1 MESPYR
7 PPQEIAQDS
16 NSLLPGAAGV
26 SQYTPDEQ
34 QKVLKLAKYLGEL
47 GGFLLFTAVVL
58 GLFLVFNGFTNLQSI
73 PLSDFSLETI
83 SFWLEVSR
91 QVVNICF
98 LGVIGVCM
106 RRAAVPLRR
115 SLHSVDNPM
124 ADVMRSM
131 LKLNRLY
138 GWKVGYAAIGIV
150 ILLTMI
156 TLEFTFLP

>member
-1 MESPYR
+1 MESPYQ
-7 PPQEIAQDS
+7 PPQEIARDS
-16 NSLLPGAAGV
+16 YSMLHAATDA

-34 QKVLKLAKYLGEL
+34 QKVLKLGKYLSEL
-47 GGFLLFTAVVL
+47 GGFLLFTAVIL

-73 PLSDFSLETI
+73 PLSGFSPETI

-91 QVVNICF
+91 QAANIFF

-115 SLHSVDNPM
+115 SLHSADNPM

-138 GWKVGYAAIGIV
+138 AWKIIYATIGIV
-150 ILLTMI
+150 ILLATM
-156 TLEFTFLP
+156 TS